1 MSKVRVYEVAR
12 ELGMDNRELLGRI
25 QSLGIQVRNHM
36 SALEPA
42 EVDRVRRALD
52 KDKAENTVETRIR
65 KTVIRRRTKKKPAP
79 AAPEAAASG
88 APEPVEARPVAAPP
102 SNGAALQEAAK
113 PAAAKPAEVIE
124 PAEVTKPAAVEPAAA
139 KPAAEPEVAKPEAA
153 KPEAAK
159 PVQPAAAKPAEAEP
173 KPRAEVEP
181 EAAKPAEV
189 KPTPAAEAKPAPAAE
204 PAKPAPMTEGI
215 PRRHMPSQPPPAAQR
230 LAHANLPPGVLSR
243 GNQTAP
249 AAGQISEQTKNRII
263 QQHAQQRSPRRRE
276 VGRRE
281 LGQPGRP
288 TGGRH
293 GRRRI
298 SPNKRGAKTEITVP
312 SAQKRIIKIEGDVS
326 LQVLAQRMSL
336 KATDLLMKLMQMG
349 EMGVTINSSL
359 DTDTAKLI
367 ASEFGYEVEN
377 VAKSEDELISEMR
390 GAFEDKEE
398 HRETRPPVITV
409 MGHVDHG
416 KTSLLDK
423 IRSAKVAAG
432 EAGGITQ
439 HIGAY
444 RVKTKRGDIA
454 FIDTPGHE
462 AFTEMRAR
470 GAQATDIVV
479 LVVAADDGV
488 MPQTK
493 EAIAHAK
500 AAEVPI
506 IVAVNKIDKA
516 DANPANIRQ
525 ELSGHGLQPEEWGGE
540 TLFVD
545 VSALTGANV
554 DKLLESI
561 ALQAELLELTANSSI
576 PAEGVVLEAKLDRGR
591 GAVANVLVRNGTLRQ
606 GDTVVAG
613 IAMGKVRAL
622 TDETGKRVKEAG
634 PSTPVEIL
642 GLGSVPN
649 AGDGVYVVENE
660 ERARALVAQR
670 QEEATARA
678 KRTMKSGLEMF
689 QDRLRKGESETL
701 NLIIKGDVHGSVEA
715 LHKAL
720 TELSTEKVNVN
731 VIHTGVGGITE
742 QDVMLISAST
752 GMIIGFNVRPVGKAG
767 ATAKAEGV
775 DIRGYKVIYEAVDDV
790 KQAMVGLLP
799 PEHREK
805 DVGKAVVR
813 ETFGIPKIGT
823 IAGCYVT
830 DGKIVRN
837 GKLRLVRDGIVVWEG
852 NVDSLRRFKDDVKE
866 VKNGF
871 ECGVGLQN
879 YNDVKVDD
887 VIECYILE
895 EVEATL

>member
-12 ELGMDNRELLGRI
+12 ELGMGNRELLSRI
-25 QSLGIQVRNHM
+25 QALGIQVRNHM

-52 KDKAENTVETRIR
+52 KDKAENTIEERIT
-65 KTVIRRRTKKKPAP
+65 KTVIRRRTKKKKKPAK
-79 AAPEAAASG
+79 E
-88 APEPVEARPVAAPP
+88 E
-102 SNGAALQEAAK
+102 
-113 PAAAKPAEVIE
+113 PAAAPAEAKEKPA
-124 PAEVTKPAAVEPAAA
+124 AAA
-139 KPAAEPEVAKPEAA
+139 KPAAKANGK
-153 KPEAAK
+153 
-159 PVQPAAAKPAEAEP
+159 AAAAPAKAEP
-173 KPRAEVEP
+173 KPEPVEAKAPEKKVEEPAPAPKAEEP
-181 EAAKPAEV
+181 KVEAAPEPKP
-189 KPTPAAEAKPAPAAE
+189 EAKPEPKPEPEPKKAE
-204 PAKPAPMTEGI
+204 PPPPPPRQGPATNPVAAQSDPKPDPSPQPARPTLPQQPHLP
-215 PRRHMPSQPPPAAQR
+215 PRAPSQPPPAAQR
-230 LAHANLPPGVLSR
+230 LAHANLPPGVVAR

-249 AAGQISEQTKNRII
+249 AAGRISEQARNRIV
-263 QQHAQQRSPRRRE
+263 QQHAQRSPRRRE

-298 SPNKRGAKTEITVP
+298 SPHKKGQKTEITVP
-312 SAQKRIIKIEGDVS
+312 SAQKRIIKIEDDVA

-349 EMGVTINSSL
+349 EMGVTINSTL

-377 VAKSEDELISEMR
+377 VAKSEDELIDEMR
-390 GAFEDKEE
+390 GEFEDLEE
-398 HRETRPPVITV
+398 ERETRAPVITV

-423 IRSAKVAAG
+423 IRDATVASG

-444 RVKTKRGDIA
+444 RVETKKGTIA

-506 IVAVNKIDKA
+506 IVAVNKVDKP
-516 DANPANIRQ
+516 DANPQNIRT
-525 ELSGHGLQPEEWGGE
+525 ELSGHGLQPEEWGGD

-545 VSALTGANV
+545 VSAMTGQGI
-554 DKLLESI
+554 DELLDNI
-561 ALQAELLELTANSSI
+561 LLQSEILELTANSTI

-591 GAVANVLVRNGTLRQ
+591 GAVANVLVRNGILRQ

-613 IAMGKVRAL
+613 VAMGKVRAL
-622 TDETGKRVKEAG
+622 TDEHGKRVKEAG

-642 GLGSVPN
+642 GLGDVPN

-660 ERARALVAQR
+660 DRARELVDQR
-670 QEEATARA
+670 QEDAEKKA
-678 KRTMKSGLEMF
+678 KRKMKSGLEAF
-689 QDRLRKGESETL
+689 QAAMRKGESESL
-701 NLIIKGDVHGSVEA
+701 NLVIKGDVHGSVEA
-715 LHKAL
+715 LNKAL
-720 TELSTEKVNVN
+720 TELSTDKVEVN

-742 QDVMLISAST
+742 QDVMLVSAST
-752 GMIIGFNVRPVGKAG
+752 GLIIGFNVRPVGKAG
-767 ATAKAEGV
+767 SIAKAEGV
-775 DIRGYKVIYEAVDDV
+775 DIRSYKVIYEAVDDV
-790 KQAMVGLLP
+790 KKAMVGLLA
-799 PEHREK
+799 PEQRDKE
-805 DVGKAVVR
+805 VGRAEVR

-830 DGKIVRN
+830 EGKILRN
-837 GKLRLVRDGIVVWEG
+837 GKARLLREGVVIWDGDI
-852 NVDSLRRFKDDVKE
+852 DSLRRFKDDVKE
-866 VKNGF
+866 VANGF
-871 ECGVGLQN
+871 ECGVGLTG
-879 YNDVKVDD
+879 YNDIKVGD
-887 VIECYILE
+887 VIECFIVE

>member
-12 ELGMDNRELLGRI
+12 ELGMNNRELLGRI

-36 SALEPA
+36 SSLEPG

-52 KDKAENTVETRIR
+52 SDKAENTVETRIR
-65 KTVIRRRTKKKPAP
+65 KTVIRRRTKKKPPVEATVE
-79 AAPEAAASG
+79 EAAA
-88 APEPVEARPVAAPP
+88 APPQAEAPRPTAPRPTAPVPQPVAV
-102 SNGAALQEAAK
+102 AAK
-113 PAAAKPAEVIE
+113 PAAKPAT
-124 PAEVTKPAAVEPAAA
+124 P
-139 KPAAEPEVAKPEAA
+139 PAAEPVVAKPVE
-153 KPEAAK
+153 KP
-159 PVQPAAAKPAEAEP
+159 AAKPAEKPAAKAEP
-173 KPRAEVEP
+173 VKPAA
-181 EAAKPAEV
+181 AAKPEV
-189 KPTPAAEAKPAPAAE
+189 VAAKP
-204 PAKPAPMTEGI
+204 PAKPEVVAAKPPARPVQE
-215 PRRHMPSQPPPAAQR
+215 PQPVRRMPSQPPSAAQR
-230 LAHANLPPGVLSR
+230 LGHANLPPGVLVR

-249 AAGQISEQTKNRII
+249 SAGVMSEQTKNRIV
-263 QQHAQQRSPRRRE
+263 QQHAQRRPQRRRE
-276 VGRRE
+276 VGRLE
-281 LGQPGRP
+281 LGRPGRP

-293 GRRRI
+293 NRRR
-298 SPNKRGAKTEITVP
+298 PNTKRGAKTEITVP
-312 SAQKRIIKIEGDVS
+312 SALKRKIKIEENVS
-326 LQVLAQRMSL
+326 LSVLASRMSL

-349 EMGVTINSSL
+349 EMGVTINSTL

-390 GAFEDKEE
+390 GEFEDKEE
-398 HRETRPPVITV
+398 ARETRPPVITV

-423 IRSAKVAAG
+423 IRKARVAAG

-444 RVKTKRGDIA
+444 RVTTKGGDIA
-454 FIDTPGHE
+454 FIDTPGHQ
-462 AFTEMRAR
+462 AFTQMRAR

-488 MPQTK
+488 MPQTR
-493 EAIAHAK
+493 EAISHAK

-545 VSALTGANV
+545 VSAMTGEGI

-561 ALQAELLELTANSSI
+561 SLQAEILELTANSGI
-576 PAEGVVLEAKLDRGR
+576 PAEGIVLEAKLDRGR
-591 GAVANVLVRNGTLRQ
+591 GPVANVLVRNGTLRQ

-613 IAMGKVRAL
+613 AAIGKVRAL
-622 TDETGKRVKEAG
+622 TDENGKRVKEAG

-642 GLGSVPN
+642 GLSNVPA

-670 QEEATARA
+670 QADASAKA
-678 KRTMKSGLEMF
+678 KRRMKSS
-689 QDRLRKGESETL
+689 QDMWDDSLAKGDSETL
-701 NLIIKGDVHGSVEA
+701 NLIVKGDVHGSVEA
-715 LHKAL
+715 LHAELSK
-720 TELSTEKVNVN
+720 LSTEKVHVN
-731 VIHTGVGGITE
+731 VIHSGVGGITE
-742 QDVMLISAST
+742 QDVMLVSAST

-767 ATAKAEGV
+767 ATAKSEGV
-775 DIRGYKVIYEAVDDV
+775 DIRTYRVIYEVIDDV
-790 KQAMVGLLP
+790 QKAMVGLLP

-805 DVGKAVVR
+805 DTGKAEVR
-813 ETFGIPKIGT
+813 DTFGIPKLGT

-830 DGKIVRN
+830 EGKIVRN
-837 GKLRLVRDGIVVWEG
+837 GKLRLVRDGVIVWTGDVA
-852 NVDSLRRFKDDVKE
+852 SLRRFKDDVKE
-866 VKNGF
+866 VGTGY
-871 ECGVGLQN
+871 ECGVGLAN
-879 YNDVKVDD
+879 YNDVKVGDF
-887 VIECYILE
+887 IECYVLE

>member
-12 ELGMDNRELLGRI
+12 ELGMNNRELLGRI

-52 KDKAENTVETRIR
+52 KDKADNTVEERIR
-65 KTVIRRRTKKKPAP
+65 KTVIRRRTKKKPPEPVVVAEAAP
-79 AAPEAAASG
+79 AEPLSAPVSQEPAPRMTQPRPVATPVNGGAVSAPPVAEPVREPTPPPPEPVPVAVDETEPTPAPAVEAAPTP
-88 APEPVEARPVAAPP
+88 APEPAP
-102 SNGAALQEAAK
+102 
-113 PAAAKPAEVIE
+113 
-124 PAEVTKPAAVEPAAA
+124 
-139 KPAAEPEVAKPEAA
+139 
-153 KPEAAK
+153 
-159 PVQPAAAKPAEAEP
+159 QP
-173 KPRAEVEP
+173 EP
-181 EAAKPAEV
+181 EAPS
-189 KPTPAAEAKPAPAAE
+189 TPPDT
-204 PAKPAPMTEGI
+204 M
-215 PRRHMPSQPPPAAQR
+215 RRHTPSQPPPAAQR
-230 LAHANLPPGVLSR
+230 LAHANLPPGVVAR

-249 AAGQISEQTKNRII
+249 AAGRISEQTKSRII

-298 SPNKRGAKTEITVP
+298 SPNKKGAKTEITVP
-312 SAQKRIIKIEGDVS
+312 SAQKRIIKIEGDVA
-326 LQVLAQRMSL
+326 LAQLAQRMSM

-349 EMGVTINSSL
+349 EMGVTINSTL

-377 VAKSEDELISEMR
+377 VAKSEDELINEMR
-390 GAFEDKEE
+390 GAFEDEEE
-398 HRETRPPVITV
+398 HRETRAPVITV

-423 IRSAKVAAG
+423 IRSAKVASG

-444 RVKTKRGDIA
+444 RVETDGGPVA

-470 GAQATDIVV
+470 GAQATDIVI

-493 EAIAHAK
+493 EAIAHAR
-500 AAEVPI
+500 AAGVPI
-506 IVAVNKIDKA
+506 IVAVNKVDKP
-516 DANPANIRQ
+516 DASPANIRQ
-525 ELSGHGLQPEEWGGE
+525 ELSGHGLQPEEWGGD
-540 TLFVD
+540 TLFAD
-545 VSALTGANV
+545 VSAITGQGV
-554 DKLLESI
+554 PELLESI

-591 GAVANVLVRNGTLRQ
+591 GAVANVLVRNGTLKQ

-613 IAMGKVRAL
+613 VAMGKVRAL
-622 TDETGKRVKEAG
+622 TDERGTRVKEAG

-642 GLGSVPN
+642 GLNKVPN

-660 ERARALVAQR
+660 ERARELVAQR
-670 QEEATARA
+670 QQDATAKA
-678 KRTMKSGLEMF
+678 KRKMKTGLEAF
-689 QDRLRKGESETL
+689 QDRLQKGESETL
-701 NLIIKGDVHGSVEA
+701 NLVIKGDVHGSVEA

-720 TELSTEKVNVN
+720 TELSTEKVEVN

-742 QDVMLISAST
+742 QDVMLVSAST
-752 GMIIGFNVRPVGKAG
+752 GLIIGFNVRPVGKAG

-790 KQAMVGLLP
+790 KKAMVGLLA

-805 DVGKAVVR
+805 DMGKAEVR

-830 DGKIVRN
+830 EGKILRN
-837 GKLRLVRDGIVVWEG
+837 GKIRLVRDGVIVWDGDVM
-852 NVDSLRRFKDDVKE
+852 SLRRFKEDVKE
-866 VKNGF
+866 VTNGF

-879 YNDVKVDD
+879 FNDVKIGDN
-887 VIECYILE
+887 IECFVLE